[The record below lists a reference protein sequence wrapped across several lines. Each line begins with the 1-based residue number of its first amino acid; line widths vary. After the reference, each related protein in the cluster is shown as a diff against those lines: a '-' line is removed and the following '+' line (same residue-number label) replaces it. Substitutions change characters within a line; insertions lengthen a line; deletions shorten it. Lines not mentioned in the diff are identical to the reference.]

1 MAKEAAEK
9 KATKAEEPKEN
20 IFQRLANLGKRNWK
34 WLVGILVSIFG
45 GGALGF
51 LIGKSKYEGS
61 STLGDQLID
70 ASFNDAD
77 DAPTEE

>member
-1 MAKEAAEK
+1 
-9 KATKAEEPKEN
+9 
-20 IFQRLANLGKRNWK
+20 LANLGKRNWK

-45 GGALGF
+45 SGALGF

-61 STLGDQLID
+61 STLSDQLID

>member
-34 WLVGILVSIFG
+34 WIAGILVSIFG
-45 GGALGF
+45 SGILGF
-51 LIGKSKYEGS
+51 IIGKNKYEGS
-61 STLGDQLID
+61 SLGDQLID

>member
-9 KATKAEEPKEN
+9 KAAKAEEPKEN
-20 IFQRLANLGKRNWK
+20 IFQKFVGFGKRNWK

-51 LIGKSKYEGS
+51 LFGKSKYEGS
-61 STLGDQLID
+61 SLGDQLID

>member
-20 IFQRLANLGKRNWK
+20 IFQRLVNLGKRNWK

-61 STLGDQLID
+61 SIGDQLID